1 MYIQTLKSEDETGN
15 AELDN
20 AVEIAGYSYDP
31 NQDIFYSNLDPW
43 QRSVGYCRLYDE
55 ASAPLGMILD
65 CEPIYFEYNEKK
77 WMIGLWKGQYD
88 LVTGAEIGVY
98 KEALDLDIFGFFK
111 GTFYSAVSNSELLQM
126 SYTLNKNGKPLFTR
140 EGEHWWLTGFK
151 LGEFSQPSE
160 LTLDINITFP
170 DVIMR
175 DAFVVGL
182 KNTGY
187 ADEEFTKNGNTIS
200 LIFDTPY
207 TPQVITRTAATD
219 WIIQKKNQ
227 QLCLQYQKITGP
239 YNNVQEK
246 VKAIEELAPNLYEK
260 IVRMGKSKQLYEYKT
275 NLIVMI
281 LMALTVTVT
290 GILLSSHLI
299 ANSDN

>member
-1 MYIQTLKSEDETGN
+1 MYIKTLKSEDETGN

-200 LIFDTPY
+200 LIFDTPH